1 MPITVTML
9 VDTHAHIY
17 HGDEI
22 AYPMMDDPYSP
33 EKGIGTIEHLRQNT
47 LEVGVERVVLVQ
59 TGSAY
64 RWDNRLLADT
74 AHENSD
80 WCVGVCT
87 LDPES
92 SESITELKRLRDG
105 YNVKGVRIE
114 PTKADYPQFYHP
126 GSVALWEA
134 VGRLDAVVCAHV
146 QARYLEQLSELLAR
160 HPDVPVVLDHAA
172 YPKAI
177 DGPESETVTS
187 VVDLARFNQL
197 YVKLTFAVTG
207 SDAAYPFK
215 DTHAIVHRILDAYGP
230 DRCMWGSDF
239 PCDHWLKKASYREHL
254 DLFRTELGLSE
265 SEKAAILTTTAT
277 SLWFE

>member
-1 MPITVTML
+1 ML

-114 PTKADYPQFYHP
+114 PTKAAYPHFYHP
-126 GSVALWEA
+126 GSVALW
-134 VGRLDAVVCAHV
+134 
-146 QARYLEQLSELLAR
+146 
-160 HPDVPVVLDHAA
+160 
-172 YPKAI
+172 
-177 DGPESETVTS
+177 
-187 VVDLARFNQL
+187 
-197 YVKLTFAVTG
+197 
-207 SDAAYPFK
+207 
-215 DTHAIVHRILDAYGP
+215 
-230 DRCMWGSDF
+230 
-239 PCDHWLKKASYREHL
+239 
-254 DLFRTELGLSE
+254 
-265 SEKAAILTTTAT
+265 
-277 SLWFE
+277 